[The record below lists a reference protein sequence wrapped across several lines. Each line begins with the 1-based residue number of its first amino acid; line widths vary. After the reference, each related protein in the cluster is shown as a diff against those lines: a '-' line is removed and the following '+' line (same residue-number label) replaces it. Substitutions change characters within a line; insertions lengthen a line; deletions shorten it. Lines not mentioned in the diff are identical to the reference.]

1 MAPAVAELAILRRTR
16 EPLVESAAGKNR
28 APLDGH
34 VVRREEARVGRVGVV
49 VGVDRVDDR
58 LARRSE
64 GVAGQRVDRP
74 AADHRARSGSQAVD
88 ERDDRSFVERT
99 VVVGEHDV
107 APARPGDA
115 EVTSGPRP
123 AVGLANQDGSDR
135 LAERLDDRVEWHG
148 AAVVDDHDLD
158 RPGCACGGDRRETP
172 LELGRS
178 VVSRDDDADDRGVG
192 VVRHRWFSGSTV
204 SASMARRSPAV
215 TLSTRRYS

>member
-1 MAPAVAELAILRRTR
+1 MVDDGLGPIDQTAATMAPAVAELAILRRTR
-16 EPLVESAAGKNR
+16 EPLVEPAAGKDR

-64 GVAGQRVDRP
+64 GVAGQRIDRP
-74 AADHRARSGSQAVD
+74 AADHRARNRSQAVD

-115 EVTSGPRP
+115 EVPSGPRP

-135 LAERLDDRVEWHG
+135 LAERLDDPARV
-148 AAVVDDHDLD
+148 APSRRRR
-158 RPGCACGGDRRETP
+158 RPRPRSARARARRRPTRDTARAGTVGCA
-172 LELGRS
+172 
-178 VVSRDDDADDRGVG
+178 
-192 VVRHRWFSGSTV
+192 SG
-204 SASMARRSPAV
+204 
-215 TLSTRRYS
+215 